1 MPTPLC
7 RDSDRQRP
15 EGLRLEDELAKHT
28 VDFYRRAVS
37 INERA
42 AGNIPTPHGIEHRS
56 DDKGRRTDDPP
67 KAFPS
72 EEGLPPYSEGSYRRA
87 ASADERAVDGASV
100 PRRIEHQTDKQG
112 RQTDT
117 PKPAPFKAIHFQEP
131 IPGGRDRDC
140 PASFHWL
147 ALHAKA
153 AGLRVRLSPPAA
165 PQRFRACRPP
175 REAAAPPPGRKRFAD
190 LLPGRSAVNDRC
202 VSPSSL
208 LQAKQAE
215 MVRRQVHGLCGA
227 SIDTCVV
234 QSGRW

>member
-87 ASADERAVDGASV
+87 ASADECAVDGASAL
-100 PRRIEHQTDKQG
+100 
-112 RQTDT
+112 RQ
-117 PKPAPFKAIHFQEP
+117 I
-131 IPGGRDRDC
+131 
-140 PASFHWL
+140 
-147 ALHAKA
+147 
-153 AGLRVRLSPPAA
+153 
-165 PQRFRACRPP
+165 
-175 REAAAPPPGRKRFAD
+175 
-190 LLPGRSAVNDRC
+190 
-202 VSPSSL
+202 
-208 LQAKQAE
+208 
-215 MVRRQVHGLCGA
+215 
-227 SIDTCVV
+227 
-234 QSGRW
+234 